1 MLSHVMQTG
10 VACQFLICIFFL
22 LKCILVTLQSGAVS
36 RVVVMLGLSFVII
49 VHTIV
54 FGCLAMMEAFKVCY
68 SRMSHHISSIF
79 LMGLF
84 DGALTS

>member
-22 LKCILVTLQSGAVS
+22 RKCILVTLQSGAVS

-54 FGCLAMMEAFKVCY
+54 FGC
-68 SRMSHHISSIF
+68 
-79 LMGLF
+79 
-84 DGALTS
+84 

>member
-54 FGCLAMMEAFKVCY
+54 FGC
-68 SRMSHHISSIF
+68 
-79 LMGLF
+79 
-84 DGALTS
+84 